1 MEFVDGDPE
10 RPVIVGG
17 VYSAPRGFTNLPFP
31 SPGTR
36 DKALQIA
43 EWRKPTMPSA
53 QFERSGIKTRSTP
66 AGRNAKVGF
75 HLVRLD
81 DTTGKE
87 QFLLRSQRRLD
98 VTALGS
104 CYETIHG
111 ARHTTIG
118 GHDPKTGEGAGDSV
132 TRVGGEY
139 HLRVE
144 QSRYEEV
151 GRDYQ
156 FEVRGDADVQV
167 EGDLSSRVGRTASLS
182 AGTIVLSADQQITL
196 RVGSSSVQLTPGGV
210 YINGPFIYLNSGGA
224 PPDEPSIVVLK
235 PLKDPERA
243 DAGES

>member
-1 MEFVDGDPE
+1 M
-10 RPVIVGG
+10 
-17 VYSAPRGFTNLPFP
+17 
-31 SPGTR
+31 
-36 DKALQIA
+36 
-43 EWRKPTMPSA
+43 
-53 QFERSGIKTRSTP
+53 
-66 AGRNAKVGF
+66 
-75 HLVRLD
+75 RLD

-104 CYETIHG
+104 SYETIHG

-118 GHDPKTGEGAGDSV
+118 GRDPKTGEGAGDCV

-144 QSRYEEV
+144 QSRREEV

-156 FEVRGDADVQV
+156 FEVREDARRP
-167 EGDLSSRVGRTASLS
+167 GGRQCLLPRRGHGQPERGHNRAER
-182 AGTIVLSADQQITL
+182 GPADHPQGREQQ
-196 RVGSSSVQLTPGGV
+196 RAADPGGV

-235 PLKDPERA
+235 PLKDPEGA